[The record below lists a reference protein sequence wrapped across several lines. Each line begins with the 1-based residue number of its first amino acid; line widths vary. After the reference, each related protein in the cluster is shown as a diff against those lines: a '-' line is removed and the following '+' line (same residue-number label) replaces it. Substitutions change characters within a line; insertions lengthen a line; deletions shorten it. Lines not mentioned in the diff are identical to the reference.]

1 MRMLVAFLL
10 LANLALAGY
19 LWLDGASAGEG
30 VRLKEQVQPDK
41 IKLLSPQEV
50 AALGPT
56 KAAAL
61 ANVCL
66 EWGPFGE
73 FERTR
78 ALADIEP
85 LALGKLVSQKR
96 IETPTGWWVFIP
108 PLPTKAAADK
118 RAAELRA
125 GGQKDVFV
133 VDGGAQRLAVSLG
146 VFRTEEAANTHLG
159 DLAKQGVAGAK
170 VGPRQQVVVQ
180 SLIVIRDPQQNVIA
194 KLRDLAPAYPAAE
207 TKIGDCEKPA

>member
-1 MRMLVAFLL
+1 MRTLVVFLL

-19 LWLDGASAGEG
+19 LWLEGASGGEG

-50 AALGPT
+50 AALGPS

-73 FERTR
+73 SERAR

-85 LALGKLVSQKR
+85 LGLGKLVSQRR
-96 IETPTGWWVFIP
+96 IETPAAWWVYLP
-108 PLPTKAAADK
+108 PFATKAAAEK

-125 GGQKDVFV
+125 AGQKDLFV
-133 VDGGAQRLAVSLG
+133 VDGGPQRLAISLG
-146 VFRTEEAANTHLG
+146 VFRTEDAANAQ
-159 DLAKQGVAGAK
+159 LAELTKQGVAGAK

-180 SLIVIRDPQQNVIA
+180 SLIVIRDPQQPVIA
-194 KLRDLAPAYPAAE
+194 KLRELTPGYPAAE
-207 TKIGDCEKPA
+207 MKIGDCEKPA

>member
-1 MRMLVAFLL
+1 MRTLVVFLL

-19 LWLDGASAGEG
+19 LWLEGASGGEG

-50 AALGPT
+50 AALGPS

-73 FERTR
+73 SERAR

-85 LALGKLVSQKR
+85 LGLGKLVSQRR
-96 IETPTGWWVFIP
+96 IETPAAWWVYLP
-108 PLPTKAAADK
+108 PFATKAAAEK

-125 GGQKDVFV
+125 AGQKDLFV
-133 VDGGAQRLAVSLG
+133 VDGGPQRLAISLG
-146 VFRTEEAANTHLG
+146 VFRTEDAANAQ
-159 DLAKQGVAGAK
+159 LAELTKQGVAGAK

-180 SLIVIRDPQQNVIA
+180 SLIVIRDPQQPVIA
-194 KLRDLAPAYPAAE
+194 KLRELTPGYPAVE
-207 TKIGDCEKPA
+207 MKIGDCEKPA